1 MTGGARAGSRPR
13 RRRSANGRLRKPA
26 TRGRKEAWSSNSRPF
41 RARNRKGRKD
51 KPTKARRCSRP
62 SYPSPPRRRG
72 NPTGTTF
79 GSPRGC
85 GGGGGAPAGP
95 DSQAQTHNQAATGCR
110 NPGGMPCKTAAPCDE
125 CKAPPQQKKGGF
137 KPRLFCAGIAS
148 DVAQEPSKT
157 PVGILKSLG
166 CELRL
171 GAKMLRV
178 DGTCST

>member
-1 MTGGARAGSRPR
+1 MTGGARAAAAQDAAEAPDEGLQK
-13 RRRSANGRLRKPA
+13 NGDKRA
-26 TRGRKEAWSSNSRPF
+26 EGGCSSNSRPF
-41 RARNRKGRKD
+41 QARNWKGRKD
-51 KPTKARRCSRP
+51 KLTRARRCSRP
-62 SYPSPPRRRG
+62 SYRSPPRRRG